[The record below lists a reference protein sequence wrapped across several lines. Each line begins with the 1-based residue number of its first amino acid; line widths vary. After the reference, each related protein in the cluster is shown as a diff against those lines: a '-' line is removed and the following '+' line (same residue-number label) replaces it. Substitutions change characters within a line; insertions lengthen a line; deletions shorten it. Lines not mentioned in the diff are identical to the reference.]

1 MKKLPYEWQDRPRT
15 ALFLWAEAEADG
27 EEEHSSVTLGPWGA
41 QDGAWCPEA
50 VHCGPVDSRSAWN
63 RGLSSASR
71 TSLLRFHQP
80 SMQSKLFPDTSSLCC
95 YLSINVFQLALM
107 EILNKVWK
115 LKECEKPFL
124 LLLELDIKK
133 VWSIPCWAFVFKPW
147 HVHARNSG
155 ERGYVLCILSR
166 LVGCLVYW
174 HGGKTLRAWQPFLR
188 KQDADRGYRP
198 LYRCWFSPPKKVD
211 KHIPD
216 IPKCL

>member
-1 MKKLPYEWQDRPRT
+1 MVQLRNEEAP
-15 ALFLWAEAEADG
+15 LWVTGQAQN
-27 EEEHSSVTLGPWGA
+27 SSVPLGRNRGKRWGGTQQCA
-41 QDGAWCPEA
+41 SGSMGSPRWSVMP
-50 VHCGPVDSRSAWN
+50 RSSALWSCWQSLCLEQ
-63 RGLSSASR
+63 GLSSASR

-80 SMQSKLFPDTSSLCC
+80 SMQSKLFPYTSSLCC

-155 ERGYVLCILSR
+155 ERGYVLCVLSR
-166 LVGCLVYW
+166 LGVGCLVSR

-188 KQDADRGYRP
+188 KQNADRSYRP
-198 LYRCWFSPPKKVD
+198 LYRCWFSPPKKSW
-211 KHIPD
+211 
-216 IPKCL
+216 